1 MVEPAL
7 FREYGAAP
15 QRNLRLYL
23 HGYSIGVPNIG
34 YRGDSGHALDE
45 SQCRTHRILKVD
57 ADDIPFLREL
67 DPDMD
72 TLEAFQGYA
81 GMKDRQRLLRWQME
95 NQVSRDVG
103 HILENVTPHK
113 FMRYMDGQYAALRL
127 RDGHRYSGMQSIV
140 SEYRDYLDMCAK
152 LGYDIGNGFVLYP
165 KYLRE
170 AHDEAVRHVKAKA
183 DARMRRDFE
192 QAMEAVAGHLDFT
205 AEGIKI
211 ILPNAP
217 EELAA
222 EGHALHHCVG
232 GYASRVA
239 KNEVLSCC

>member
-1 MVEPAL
+1 MRVQAEDV
-7 FREYGAAP
+7 
-15 QRNLRLYL
+15 
-23 HGYSIGVPNIG
+23 H
-34 YRGDSGHALDE
+34 
-45 SQCRTHRILKVD
+45 
-57 ADDIPFLREL
+57 FLRGL
-67 DPDMD
+67 DVDMD

-81 GMKDRQRLLRWQME
+81 GMRDRQRLLRWQLE
-95 NQVSRDVG
+95 NRVTRDVD
-103 HILENVTPHK
+103 HILEHVTPHR
-113 FMRYMDGQYAALRL
+113 FMKYMDGVKGGYGNMQYAL
-127 RDGHRYSGMQSIV
+127 

-152 LGYDIGNGFVLYP
+152 LEYDMSNGFVLYP

>member
-1 MVEPAL
+1 MQITHDRSYISQTE
-7 FREYGAAP
+7 REFISRGYG
-15 QRNLRLYL
+15 N
-23 HGYSIGVPNIG
+23 
-34 YRGDSGHALDE
+34 
-45 SQCRTHRILKVD
+45 
-57 ADDIPFLREL
+57 
-67 DPDMD
+67 
-72 TLEAFQGYA
+72 
-81 GMKDRQRLLRWQME
+81 
-95 NQVSRDVG
+95 
-103 HILENVTPHK
+103 
-113 FMRYMDGQYAALRL
+113 
-127 RDGHRYSGMQSIV
+127 MQQAV

-152 LGYDIGNGFVLYP
+152 LGYDMSNSFVLYP
-165 KYLRE
+165 RDLRE
-170 AHDEAVRHVKAKA
+170 AHDRVQGRVKAKA